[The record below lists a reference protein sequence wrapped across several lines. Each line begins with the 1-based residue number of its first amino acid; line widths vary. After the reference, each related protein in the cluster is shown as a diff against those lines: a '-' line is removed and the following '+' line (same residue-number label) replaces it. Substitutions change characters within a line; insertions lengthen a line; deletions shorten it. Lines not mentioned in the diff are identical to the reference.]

1 MLARNVKKNNKKKA
15 VPQWSVCGGCSC
27 WEHDGKGR
35 GEAGL
40 AAESVLSAA
49 ELRDVHQEEC
59 VSLCAFP
66 PPLWWWWLGSG
77 TTGSARFDPVGSPAL
92 RWAELRE
99 MVVEAE
105 QKKKTLH
112 NNRLWN
118 LSSQTARF
126 FRWMFWFEAISAS
139 CGRVWVISR
148 GRVFRMNIEYSSPL
162 AHHQQWTPSH
172 VVRLGY
178 LSNYEHIALNVFSMI
193 LWWRELCLR

>member
-1 MLARNVKKNNKKKA
+1 MERLWWMFVLGTWRERKGGGWSCSRKRLVCRWTARR
-15 VPQWSVCGGCSC
+15 SSGGMCLSLRLPPSFVMMMIGQRHDWLCPVWSC
-27 WEHDGKGR
+27 WFPGVEVGWAQGDGR
-35 GEAGL
+35 GG
-40 AAESVLSAA
+40 
-49 ELRDVHQEEC
+49 
-59 VSLCAFP
+59 
-66 PPLWWWWLGSG
+66 W
-77 TTGSARFDPVGSPAL
+77 T
-92 RWAELRE
+92 
-99 MVVEAE
+99 
-105 QKKKTLH
+105 KKKTLH